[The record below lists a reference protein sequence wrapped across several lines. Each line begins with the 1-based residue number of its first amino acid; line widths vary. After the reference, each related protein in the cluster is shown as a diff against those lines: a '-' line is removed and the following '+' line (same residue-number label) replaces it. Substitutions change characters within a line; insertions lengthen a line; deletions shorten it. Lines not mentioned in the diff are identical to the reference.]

1 MSELLEAI
9 AKHDPALVQEAEQK
23 VNYWD
28 ILKQSPNETVYLTES
43 KADAE
48 FLTDRGLLAIPF
60 IQNDGSLLSNE
71 NALQL
76 SFRKVIVAIPN
87 PPESIERAAQ
97 VKAVIR
103 GSCRSRDT
111 VYFAAPKNQGEG
123 VADWFNQQLQDGSSL
138 SVEALKNGDGWDC
151 ECLADVWDDP
161 PPLDPE
167 LIYNVLRQGH
177 KMSLSG
183 SSKAGKSFALLQLA
197 AAFAEGRKWFDTFEC
212 KQSKVVY
219 LNLEI
224 SRPSIYARVKKVYA
238 ALQWPPDGIK
248 NLFFANLRGRTTTI
262 EDMEKNIIKNILKH
276 EATVVIFDPIYKMGI
291 ADENSA
297 FDVAKFCQALDRIMD
312 QTGVSVI
319 YCHHFTKGG
328 QSGKN
333 AIDRASGSGVFARDP
348 DAIVTLT
355 DLQEP
360 NGARLEM
367 TLREFSKPDAISIRF
382 EHPIHRVAPELADCP
397 LAGAKP
403 KNEKEKIKEDKE
415 RKKQQ
420 ELAEIRADILEY
432 IARLKEPEAKTKLI
446 KDLTGVVP
454 IGEDRARR
462 IVNSMLATGGLIE
475 QNDKAN
481 NNQKLIT
488 IPKPNTPPE
497 QGKLL

>member
-1 MSELLEAI
+1 MLEAI
-9 AKHDPALVQEAEQK
+9 KKHDPALEQEARQL
-23 VNYWD
+23 VNVWD
-28 ILKQSPNETVYLTES
+28 LLKQAPNETVYLTES

-76 SFRKVIVAIPN
+76 SFRKVIVTIPN
-87 PPESIERAAQ
+87 TPESIKRAEQAK
-97 VKAVIR
+97 KAIR
-103 GSCRSRDT
+103 GDCRTKDT
-111 VYFAAPKNQGEG
+111 VFFAAPDNPGET
-123 VADWFNQQLQDGSSL
+123 VKDWFNQRLQDGSSL
-138 SVEALKNGDGWDC
+138 SVEALKNGIDWDC

-291 ADENSA
+291 ADENNA
-297 FDVAKFCQALDRIMD
+297 FDVAKFCQALDRIMLE
-312 QTGVSVI
+312 TGVSVI

-348 DAIVTLT
+348 DAIITLT

-382 EHPIHRVAPELADCP
+382 EHPIHRIAPELADCP
-397 LAGAKP
+397 LAGERRRP
-403 KNEKEKIKEDKE
+403 TQDPEKIKEDNE
-415 RKKQQ
+415 RKKDQ

-432 IARLKEPEAKTKLI
+432 IASLKEPEAKTKLI

-454 IGEDRARR
+454 IGLEKSRR

>member
-1 MSELLEAI
+1 MSETFTPMAILPDTLIEEA
-9 AKHDPALVQEAEQK
+9 KQQ

-28 ILKQSPNETVYLTES
+28 ILKQSKTDAVYLTES
-43 KADAE
+43 REDAE
-48 FLTDRGLLAIPF
+48 FLTARELLAIPF
-60 IQNDGSLLSNE
+60 IQNDGSLLSSE

-76 SFRKVIVAIPN
+76 SFRTVIITIPN
-87 PPESIERAAQ
+87 TRESIERAEQ
-97 VKAVIR
+97 VKAAIR
-103 GSCRSRDT
+103 GNARSRDA
-111 VYFAAPKNQGEG
+111 VKFAVPKNPEEG
-123 VADWFNQQLQDGSSL
+123 VKDWFFQQLQEGTL
-138 SVEALKNGDGWDC
+138 SAETIKNGDDWDC
-151 ECLADVWDDP
+151 ECLADVFDDP

-197 AAFAEGRKWFDTFEC
+197 AAFAEGRKWFETFEC

-291 ADENSA
+291 ADENNA
-297 FDVAKFCQALDRIMD
+297 FDVAKFCQALDRIMLE
-312 QTGVSVI
+312 TGVSVI

-367 TLREFSKPDAISIRF
+367 TLREFSKPESISIRF

-403 KNEKEKIKEDKE
+403 KNEKEKIKEDNQ
-415 RKKQQ
+415 KKKDQ
-420 ELAEIRADILEY
+420 ELATIRAAILEY
-432 IARLKEPEAKTKLI
+432 VASLKEPKAKSELI
-446 KDLTGVVP
+446 KEMPGIVP
-454 IGEDRARR
+454 IGLEKVRA
-462 IVNSMLATGGLIE
+462 IVNSMIATGGLIE
-475 QNDKAN
+475 HNDKAN

-488 IPKPNTPPE
+488 IPKPARPPE